1 MQQASVEK
9 FSDLIGAIY
18 DCVIAPE
25 RWTGVLNEI
34 RTELGFATAV
44 LSAYSLTNMRIG
56 VNAASGTDPV
66 QTMARPAS
74 SMRLISSH
82 SGAALSASVNI
93 RLESRSFDPRRFLR
107 KSS

>member
-9 FSDLIGAIY
+9 FSDLIGAVY

-56 VNAASGTDPV
+56 VNAASGTDPGGIRFRRCGGLRRIRQV
-66 QTMARPAS
+66 RVHLIAS
-74 SMRLISSH
+74 NL
-82 SGAALSASVNI
+82 A
-93 RLESRSFDPRRFLR
+93 
-107 KSS
+107 

>member
-25 RWTGVLNEI
+25 QWTKVLNEI
-34 RTELGFATAV
+34 RVEFGFATAV
-44 LSAYSLTNMRIG
+44 LSAYSLTNVRIG

-66 QTMARPAS
+66 PDDGPDQQ
-74 SMRLISSH
+74 
-82 SGAALSASVNI
+82 GVCG
-93 RLESRSFDPRRFLR
+93 
-107 KSS
+107 